1 MDRGTQDFT
10 LKQIWIPSSDNHLRQ
25 IQDVSIYIDCSEED
39 SGMVRPGHVLRWSF
53 STERT
58 ILSEGWACQD
68 QCYKCWQSDQW
79 MDPLPW
85 TFPAWTCWPSAVRS
99 ELRKNKTETHTDR
112 QQVHSQVQLETI
124 FLSDNNY
131 TLQINQSFN
140 VREEVKCPEYWY
152 LVPQGNIFFNLISW
166 PSCPWGP

>member
-79 MDPLPW
+79 MDPFALDISSLNMLTICCEEW
-85 TFPAWTCWPSAVRS
+85 SWEKIKQKLTRTGNRSTVRS
-99 ELRKNKTETHTDR
+99 SWR
-112 QQVHSQVQLETI
+112 
-124 FLSDNNY
+124 
-131 TLQINQSFN
+131 QSFSQTITTHSRSIN
-140 VREEVKCPEYWY
+140 PLMLEKRWSVRNT
-152 LVPQGNIFFNLISW
+152 NI
-166 PSCPWGP
+166 